1 MFFGRCIFFYDA
13 SEKHKTDNDDDQSAG
28 SQNRDK
34 FFLHVKNPLLLK
46 NYRLCSYCSIMIC
59 KFKVIYSY
67 FTAELM
73 FGKTLPF
80 LLSDLYI
87 VLDIFSYSDRV
98 GIEVLHPCQL
108 L

>member
-67 FTAELM
+67 FTAELI

-80 LLSDLYI
+80 L
-87 VLDIFSYSDRV
+87 FV
-98 GIEVLHPCQL
+98 GFVYRLRYFFL
-108 L
+108 F